1 MESLV
6 TLGRYVSNLIRFG
19 KPYAPEQLAQKCVCR
34 KTVLKDIPCLKWAP
48 LAFNLFFIL

>member
-19 KPYAPEQLAQKCVCR
+19 KPYAPEQLHG
-34 KTVLKDIPCLKWAP
+34 LEMCLSQNSFKGHS
-48 LAFNLFFIL
+48 LS